1 MHAAALRLE
10 IRIPEARSLKDK
22 RRIVKGLMGSL
33 AAAFPVAV
41 SEVGF
46 HDQWQRATIGAA
58 LVAPQAGQLERII
71 HSVQHAL
78 RERPDIELLE
88 VGISYLEE
96 R

>member
-1 MHAAALRLE
+1 VHAAALRLE
-10 IRIPEARSLKDK
+10 IRLPDARSLKDK
-22 RRIVKGLMGSL
+22 RRIIKGLMGSL
-33 AAAFPVAV
+33 GAAFPVAL

-71 HSVQHAL
+71 HRVQHAL

-88 VGISYLEE
+88 VGIAYLEE